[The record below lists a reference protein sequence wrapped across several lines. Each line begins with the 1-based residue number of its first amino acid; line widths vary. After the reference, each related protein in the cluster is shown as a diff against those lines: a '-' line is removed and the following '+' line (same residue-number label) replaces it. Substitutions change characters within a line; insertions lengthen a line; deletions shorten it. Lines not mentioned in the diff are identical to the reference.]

1 MDKRVEGV
9 YPNIEEALRAV
20 DRLRMKDHAR
30 NDITIVANEDV
41 RNHASSNVQEN
52 ITTQE
57 EQTDHSDN
65 DGSMW
70 ERIKDFFT
78 PDDSSDY
85 DYGNEDDPLYLYR
98 DSIKEGKVVVLINK
112 DLSSASDHD
121 MHSEVVEEQP
131 NILGSKPSSKDGDVK
146 GPDLDHS
153 NVDKELRTYE
163 MDDYE
168 RRQ

>member
-41 RNHASSNVQEN
+41 RNHVSSNVQEN
-52 ITTQE
+52 ITVQE
-57 EQTDHSDN
+57 EQVDHSDN

-85 DYGNEDDPLYLYR
+85 DYDNEDDPL
-98 DSIKEGKVVVLINK
+98 
-112 DLSSASDHD
+112 
-121 MHSEVVEEQP
+121 
-131 NILGSKPSSKDGDVK
+131 
-146 GPDLDHS
+146 
-153 NVDKELRTYE
+153 
-163 MDDYE
+163 
-168 RRQ
+168 